1 MRDLILVVFILVS
14 LGASL
19 RYPFVGVLIWAWFT
33 IMTPHQMAYET
44 FGIPLNL
51 IIAAITIV
59 SIFASREAE
68 RFRLDTITCLLL
80 FFLAWQTIAQHM
92 SLMPENSAEYYSRF
106 VKTLIFVLVCIQMT
120 TTRLRFHALTW
131 ILAGGI
137 AFFAVKGALFT
148 LATLGQYRVQGLPDT
163 ILEDNNHF
171 GIAAATVLPM
181 IIYMRGQVANRHL
194 RMAMLGVVLLTLLA
208 IIGTHSRGALVAMI
222 AFGGYLWLK
231 SSYKVSLALA
241 GAAALIPAI
250 MFMPSKWLERMGSIS
265 EAGQDASFMGRIDA
279 WIINWSLAKDN
290 PFTGVGL
297 RNSYLDEI
305 AIQSVSIEQAAH
317 AKAAHSIYFEI
328 LGGSGFVGLAIFL
341 SMFAFAFLKARA
353 IETSKNPNVAYWH
366 RDFARYAKMSLFIFA
381 IGGASTSMEM
391 WDGYL
396 VIIALI
402 AALDRTIQ
410 SATSR
415 KGYARKKSNG
425 LRYRP
430 RSQWSYP
437 DIEGNAGLDI
447 SRKPAPKTP

>member
-120 TTRLRFHALTW
+120 TTLLRFHALTW

-208 IIGTHSRGALVAMI
+208 IIGTHSRGALVAMV

-317 AKAAHSIYFEI
+317 AKAAHSIY
-328 LGGSGFVGLAIFL
+328 L
-341 SMFAFAFLKARA
+341 S
-353 IETSKNPNVAYWH
+353 
-366 RDFARYAKMSLFIFA
+366 
-381 IGGASTSMEM
+381 
-391 WDGYL
+391 
-396 VIIALI
+396 LI
-402 AALDRTIQ
+402 HI
-410 SATSR
+410 
-415 KGYARKKSNG
+415 
-425 LRYRP
+425 
-430 RSQWSYP
+430 
-437 DIEGNAGLDI
+437 
-447 SRKPAPKTP
+447 

>member
-148 LATLGQYRVQGLPDT
+148 LATLGPVSYT
-163 ILEDNNHF
+163 H
-171 GIAAATVLPM
+171 
-181 IIYMRGQVANRHL
+181 
-194 RMAMLGVVLLTLLA
+194 LTLP
-208 IIGTHSRGALVAMI
+208 TNREV
-222 AFGGYLWLK
+222 
-231 SSYKVSLALA
+231 
-241 GAAALIPAI
+241 
-250 MFMPSKWLERMGSIS
+250 
-265 EAGQDASFMGRIDA
+265 
-279 WIINWSLAKDN
+279 
-290 PFTGVGL
+290 
-297 RNSYLDEI
+297 
-305 AIQSVSIEQAAH
+305 
-317 AKAAHSIYFEI
+317 
-328 LGGSGFVGLAIFL
+328 
-341 SMFAFAFLKARA
+341 
-353 IETSKNPNVAYWH
+353 
-366 RDFARYAKMSLFIFA
+366 
-381 IGGASTSMEM
+381 
-391 WDGYL
+391 
-396 VIIALI
+396 
-402 AALDRTIQ
+402 
-410 SATSR
+410 
-415 KGYARKKSNG
+415 
-425 LRYRP
+425 
-430 RSQWSYP
+430 
-437 DIEGNAGLDI
+437 
-447 SRKPAPKTP
+447 